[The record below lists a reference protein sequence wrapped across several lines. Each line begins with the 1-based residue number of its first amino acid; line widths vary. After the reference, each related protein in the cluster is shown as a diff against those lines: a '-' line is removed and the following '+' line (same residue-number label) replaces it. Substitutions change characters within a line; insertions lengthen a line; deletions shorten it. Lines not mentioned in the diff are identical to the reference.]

1 MDRELENI
9 ASVVGTYNNLPT
21 SMTSQALVVAM
32 IDGLSITKSA
42 DKQSWVDGLLTYTI
56 KIDNQATQSYENPVI
71 TDVLDNT
78 LVNFVEDSVYI
89 DGEKA
94 TAAQYTYDSE
104 THTLTINLSSIEA
117 NTSSTVTF
125 QVSKKS

>member
-42 DKQSWVDGLLTYTI
+42 DKQSWVDGSLTYTI

-78 LVNFVEDSVYI
+78 LVDFVEDSVYI

-94 TAAQYTYDSE
+94 TASQYTYDSE
-104 THTLTINLSSIEA
+104 THTLTINLSSIES

-125 QVSKKS
+125 QVSKKG

>member
-1 MDRELENI
+1 MNRELENI

-42 DKQSWVDGLLTYTI
+42 DKQSWVDGSLTYTI

-78 LVNFVEDSVYI
+78 LVDFVEDSVYI

-94 TAAQYTYDSE
+94 TTSQYTYDAE
-104 THTLTINLSSIEA
+104 THTLTINLSSIES

>member
-42 DKQSWVDGLLTYTI
+42 DKQSWVDGSLTYTI

-78 LVNFVEDSVYI
+78 LVDFVEDSVYI

-94 TAAQYTYDSE
+94 TASQYTYDAA
-104 THTLTINLSSIEA
+104 THTLTINLSSIESNA
-117 NTSSTVTF
+117 SSTVTF

>member
-9 ASVVGTYNNLPT
+9 ASVVGTYNSLPT
-21 SMTSQALVVAM
+21 SMASQAIVVAM

-42 DKQSWVDGLLTYTI
+42 DKQSWVDGPLTYTI

-78 LVNFVEDSVYI
+78 LVDFVGESVYI
-89 DGEKA
+89 NDEKA
-94 TAAQYTYDSE
+94 TESQYTYDAE
-104 THTLTINLSSIEA
+104 THTLTINLSSIES

-125 QVSKKS
+125 QVNKKS